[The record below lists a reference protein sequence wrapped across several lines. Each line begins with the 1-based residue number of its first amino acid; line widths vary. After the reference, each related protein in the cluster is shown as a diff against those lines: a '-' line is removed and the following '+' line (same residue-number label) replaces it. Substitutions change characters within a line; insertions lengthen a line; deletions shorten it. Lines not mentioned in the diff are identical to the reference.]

1 MGEEDDLEVTP
12 FNNLFKTFMVQVVLK
27 AEKYQDQDIPKK
39 QIVQIIE
46 SLEQEKVKI
55 AILDVLQV
63 TLDPGL
69 GKLKMTQ
76 KAEILFHF
84 SDPENHPEST
94 IFMMEY
100 LTDDCKNDE
109 SFINVANLFET
120 WITGRTNQNT
130 EQLEKEEFTA
140 GWIMK
145 RSESMLNEDSRRRSF
160 DRIRQMKLYEL
171 GQEKGLKYSAIYR
184 SKTN

>member
-1 MGEEDDLEVTP
+1 MGIDDGTEIEP
-12 FNNLFKTFMVQVVLK
+12 FINLLKTFMVQVVLK
-27 AEKYQDQDIPKK
+27 AEKYQDQEIPKK
-39 QIVQIIE
+39 QISQIID
-46 SLEQEKVKI
+46 SIEQDKIKI

-69 GKLKMTQ
+69 GKLRMG
-76 KAEILFHF
+76 F
-84 SDPENHPEST
+84 SLIVNRVGCITLKCSDFENHSESA

-109 SFINVANLFET
+109 SFVSLADVFET
-120 WITGRTNQNT
+120 WINGRTNQNT

-140 GWIMK
+140 GLIMK
-145 RSESMLNEDSRRRSF
+145 RSETLLNEDSRRRSF

-171 GQEKGLKYSAIYR
+171 GQEKV
-184 SKTN
+184 

>member
-1 MGEEDDLEVTP
+1 
-12 FNNLFKTFMVQVVLK
+12 MVQVVLK
-27 AEKYQDQDIPKK
+27 AEKYQDQEIPKK
-39 QIVQIIE
+39 QISQIID
-46 SLEQEKVKI
+46 SIEQDKIKI

-69 GKLKMTQ
+69 GELRMCNSLIVKCVGCIIFKYL
-76 KAEILFHF
+76 
-84 SDPENHPEST
+84 DWENHSESA

-109 SFINVANLFET
+109 SFVSLADVFET
-120 WITGRTNQNT
+120 WINRRTNQNT

-171 GQEKGLKYSAIYR
+171 GQERVKKSKARISAR
-184 SKTN
+184 